1 VEVKAMDRFTKA
13 CLVLIIL
20 LLAVIAVRPLVFP
33 QNVAAQQR
41 YTYIAVAVNN
51 PYEPQPVL
59 DKYAADGWEL
69 VSTYVVPY
77 NNSIVIKLI
86 FRK

>member
-1 VEVKAMDRFTKA
+1 MDRFTKV

-20 LLAVIAVRPLVFP
+20 LLTVIAVRPMMFP
-33 QNVAAQQR
+33 QAVAAQQR
-41 YTYIAVAVNN
+41 YRYVAVFSSNN
-51 PYEPQPVL
+51 LQPQPEL

-69 VSTYVVPY
+69 VATYVVVAPDTV
-77 NNSIVIKLI
+77 NDNRVALI

>member
-1 VEVKAMDRFTKA
+1 VDKFTKA

-20 LLAVIAVRPLVFP
+20 LLVVIALRPMMFT
-33 QNVAAQQR
+33 QAVAAQQR
-41 YTYIAVAVNN
+41 YTYVAVR
-51 PYEPQPVL
+51 PLDWQRPQPEL

-69 VSTYVVPY
+69 AGTYVANI
-77 NNSIVIKLI
+77 NNYDQAILI

>member
-1 VEVKAMDRFTKA
+1 MDRFTKI

-20 LLAVIAVRPLVFP
+20 LLSVIAFKPMMFP
-33 QNVAAQQR
+33 QAVAAQQHYR
-41 YTYIAVAVNN
+41 YLAVFPSNN
-51 PYEPQPVL
+51 LQPQPEL

-69 VSTYVVPY
+69 VATYVPHGDRVA
-77 NNSIVIKLI
+77 LI

>member
-1 VEVKAMDRFTKA
+1 MDRFTKA

-20 LLAVIAVRPLVFP
+20 LLAVIAVRPLIVP
-33 QNVAAQQR
+33 PAVAAQQH
-41 YTYIAVAVNN
+41 YQYIAVTVSN

-69 VSTYVVPY
+69 VSTYVAPF